1 MMKTFKAFV
10 FDFDGTLAEL
20 NLDFTFMKDCLV
32 ALSREYGIEGDGLKD
47 LLILELIE
55 SVRDLLYRKDPR
67 KAVSFSYAAY
77 RRIEEIEI
85 EAARKGSLLEG
96 TLLLL
101 TTLKER
107 GNAVAV
113 ITRNCSAA
121 LKSVFPRIEDYCN
134 VLLSRDKTTNV
145 KPHPDH
151 LIKALHILDASPE
164 FAVMVGDHPMD
175 ICLGREV
182 GTYTIGV
189 LTGYT
194 QADRLIAS
202 GADLVLN
209 RAVDILDILT

>member
-1 MMKTFKAFV
+1 MNSEKADPVAQRETKLAPQERIVKTCLSRQAPQMMKTFKAFV

-32 ALSREYGIEGDGLKD
+32 ALSREYGIEGDGLK
-47 LLILELIE
+47 
-55 SVRDLLYRKDPR
+55 DLLYRKDPR

-107 GNAVAV
+107 RNAVAV

-121 LKSVFPRIEDYCN
+121 LKSVFPQIEDYCN
-134 VLLSRDKTTNV
+134 VLLSRDKTTHV

-164 FAVMVGDHPMD
+164 FA
-175 ICLGREV
+175 
-182 GTYTIGV
+182 
-189 LTGYT
+189 
-194 QADRLIAS
+194 
-202 GADLVLN
+202 
-209 RAVDILDILT
+209 